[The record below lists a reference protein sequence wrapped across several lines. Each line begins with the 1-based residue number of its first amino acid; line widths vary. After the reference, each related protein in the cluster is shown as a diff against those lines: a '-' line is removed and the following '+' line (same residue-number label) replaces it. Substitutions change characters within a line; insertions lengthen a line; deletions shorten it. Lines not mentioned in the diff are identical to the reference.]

1 MQNFVATLGICTCVA
16 ILAVQSNDVTA
27 QALATLPDD
36 SISKTTDGEPSSQT
50 IETGLVTEKLVSDIT
65 RAFSNVRT
73 AEGRFTQLAEN
84 QLPSEGTFA
93 IRRPRR
99 MRFDYDAPSPLL
111 IVADGTTIAVADR
124 ELETVDRFPLS
135 NSILRF
141 LLQEDPDF
149 EAKANIVN
157 VEQNDQFVAITLADK
172 SEQTEGNLS
181 LLFSNPD
188 YELLG
193 WRIVDAIGATTEV
206 YLHDVKKNHKL
217 SPRLFRLDDFDKDQ
231 DRRR

>member
-1 MQNFVATLGICTCVA
+1 MQNFLATLGICTCVA
-16 ILAVQSNDVTA
+16 ILAAQPNDATA
-27 QALATLPDD
+27 QALATLPGD
-36 SISKTTDGEPSSQT
+36 SISKMTDGERSSDIT
-50 IETGLVTEKLVSDIT
+50 ESARVTEKLISEIT
-65 RAFSNVRT
+65 NAFSSFKT
-73 AEGRFTQLAEN
+73 AEGRFTQVAEN
-84 QLPSEGTFA
+84 QLPSSGRFA

-193 WRIVDAIGATTEV
+193 WRIVDSIGVTTEV

-217 SPRLFRLDDFDKDQ
+217 SPRLFRLDDFEKDR

>member
-1 MQNFVATLGICTCVA
+1 MHNFVATLGICTSVA
-16 ILAVQSNDVTA
+16 ILAVQSNDATA
-27 QALATLPDD
+27 QVLAALPED
-36 SISKTTDGEPSSQT
+36 SISKTTDGERSSANT
-50 IETGLVTEKLVSDIT
+50 ETRLATEKLVSEIT
-65 RAFSNVRT
+65 SAFASFKT
-73 AEGRFTQLAEN
+73 AEGRFTQVAEN
-84 QLPSEGTFA
+84 QSPLAGTFA

-149 EAKANIVN
+149 EAKAKIVN
-157 VEQNDQFVAITLADK
+157 VEQNDQFIAIMLADK
-172 SEQTEGNLS
+172 LEQTEGNLS

-193 WRIVDAIGATTEV
+193 WRIVDSIGATTEV

-217 SPRLFRLDDFDKDQ
+217 SPRLFRLDDFDKDRE
-231 DRRR
+231 RRR